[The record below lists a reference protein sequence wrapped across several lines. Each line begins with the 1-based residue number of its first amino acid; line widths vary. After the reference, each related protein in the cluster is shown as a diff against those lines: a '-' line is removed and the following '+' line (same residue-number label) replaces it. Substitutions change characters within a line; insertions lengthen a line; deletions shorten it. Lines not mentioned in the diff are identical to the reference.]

1 VRHSPPLERRL
12 AGFHRRSVDQQL
24 TAFSPLAGRQ
34 FKHDFNLSGFFTRLN
49 ALPDSPSSFWG
60 IDRCLRIDEAVDGYR
75 SRLFHMG
82 VFARAVDLEG
92 RFSTPA
98 RDARFHALQRAT
110 LMQLLELFDH
120 LGVDRARLQ
129 ATCFGGATLGGH
141 PDGRDRRLTRVYRLP
156 PDQTS
161 RRVLREAGLKVVE
174 LAAPAGIYILPE
186 AGTLVGPRVEVF
198 FDDLE
203 CATVIFPCFREHRG
217 TLARIN
223 YLAAYAVGIERLMSA
238 MTGRDF
244 FECVPRYRGAM
255 RILRR
260 RLREAWSPLLRREV
274 ANIVF
279 GVEALAALPDDL
291 TPKQQ
296 RRVVAMK
303 RDLKFYILNL
313 GLSYSDVTS
322 LYRWFAS
329 AAR

>member
-1 VRHSPPLERRL
+1 VRRSPPLARRL
-12 AGFHRRSVDQQL
+12 AGFHRQSVDRRL
-24 TAFSPLAGRQ
+24 TDFSPLAGRQ
-34 FKHDFNLSGFFTRLN
+34 FKHDFNLSGFFTQLN

-60 IDRCLRIDEAVDGYR
+60 IDRCLRIDEAVDGHH

-82 VFARAVDLEG
+82 VFARAIDLQG
-92 RFSTPA
+92 RFITPA

-141 PDGRDRRLTRVYRLP
+141 PDGRDRRLTRRYRLP
-156 PDQTS
+156 PDHVS
-161 RRVLREAGLKVVE
+161 RRVLREAGVKVIE
-174 LAAPAGIYILPE
+174 IAAPAGMYILPE
-186 AGTLVGPRVEVF
+186 ADTLIGPRVEVF

-223 YLAAYAVGIERLMSA
+223 YMAAYAVGIERLMSA
-238 MTGRDF
+238 MTGQDF
-244 FECVPRYRGAM
+244 FECVPRYQGAM

-260 RLREAWSPLLRREV
+260 RLREAWSPLLRLEA

-279 GVEALAALPDDL
+279 GIEVLAALPDEL
-291 TPKQQ
+291 TPRQQ
-296 RRVVAMK
+296 RRVIAMK
-303 RDLKFYILNL
+303 RDLKFYLLNL
-313 GLSYSDVTS
+313 GLTYSDVVA
-322 LYRWFAS
+322 LYRWFATGE
-329 AAR
+329 R